1 MPDWLPSVLWILVGG
16 GIGAAIGARKN
27 RTAFGFVVGFII
39 GPIGWL
45 IVLVMPSN
53 FPKCPACKGDVI
65 PGATKC
71 KNCGS
76 DLPAPAAKAA

>member
-1 MPDWLPSVLWILVGG
+1 MQPDTLVLIVGCLIG
-16 GIGAAIGARKN
+16 AAIGAAIGARKN
-27 RTAFGFVVGFII
+27 RTGFGLVVGFIA

-45 IVLVMPSN
+45 IVLLLPSN

-76 DLPAPAAKAA
+76 DLPTPTK